1 MSASTGSA
9 RADDAK
15 HSLLSKARP
24 ISQTSLEAFLA
35 SQHDERDRPRLPRSE
50 FGTYTVQEVDV
61 RSALTDLDMPGE
73 AWSLNPYTGC
83 SHDCAYCYVPDVAHL
98 ERDRW
103 GGYVV
108 VKRNLPRRL
117 SRELKRKPAKP
128 VFLSSATDP
137 YQPAEAEHRI
147 TRRSL
152 ELIAREGWPVSI
164 LTRSP
169 LVERDLDLITELDQV
184 RIGMSI
190 PTVDDE
196 ARRMIEPAAPPIE
209 GRLATIQALDDAG
222 LEPYINLAPAY
233 PLTSGTRAEEL
244 AKRFADAG
252 AHAVYAG
259 RWRYLDTVLPVLED
273 RVDGTVYEDIAHAVD
288 DDAYYE
294 RMFAA
299 LNGAFR
305 RAGVAFEVM

>member
-1 MSASTGSA
+1 MAASTGSA
-9 RADDAK
+9 TADDAR

-24 ISQTSLEAFLA
+24 ISQTSLESFLA
-35 SQHDERDRPRLPRSE
+35 DQHEARDAPRLPRSE
-50 FGTYTVQEVDV
+50 FGTYTVKEVEV
-61 RSALTDLDMPGE
+61 ASALTDLDMPRD

-103 GGYVV
+103 GSYVV
-108 VKRNLPRRL
+108 VKRNLPTRL
-117 SRELKRKPAKP
+117 SRELKTKDAKP

-137 YQPAEAEHRI
+137 YQPAEATHGI
-147 TRRSL
+147 TRRCL

-169 LVERDLDLITELDQV
+169 LVQRDLDLITKLDEV
-184 RIGMSI
+184 RIGVSI
-190 PTVDDE
+190 PTIDDE
-196 ARRMIEPAAPPIE
+196 ARRLLEPTAPPIP
-209 GRLATIQALDDAG
+209 GRLATIEALDEAG

-233 PLTSGTRAEEL
+233 PLTDGDRADDV
-244 AKRFADAG
+244 ARRFADAG

-259 RWRYLDTVLPVLED
+259 RWRYLDTVLDVLED
-273 RVDGTVYEDIAHAVD
+273 RAEGTRYEQIARAVD
-288 DDAYYE
+288 DEAYYD

-299 LNGAFR
+299 LRGACR
-305 RAGVAFEVM
+305 RAGLPFEVM